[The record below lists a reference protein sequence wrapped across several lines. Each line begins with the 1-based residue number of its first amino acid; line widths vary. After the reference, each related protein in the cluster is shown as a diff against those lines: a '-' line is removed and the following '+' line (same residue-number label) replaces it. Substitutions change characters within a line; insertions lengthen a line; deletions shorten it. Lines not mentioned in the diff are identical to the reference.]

1 MFYMI
6 AGSGVN
12 MTLLSMLL
20 RVQAEELEEKLDCIN
35 KLVNFKKM
43 LENARA
49 TKNILARH
57 KIWVSFKHI
66 SICDW

>member
-20 RVQAEELEEKLDCIN
+20 RVQAEVLEEKLDCIN

-57 KIWVSFKHI
+57 KI
-66 SICDW
+66 